1 MECSHISVAAE
12 LVQLSKK
19 SSRVMYTGSAERKP
33 TARRM
38 VNNMTPCKYHKETP
52 PATQPKLVTIELKT
66 GMGDTEL

>member
-1 MECSHISVAAE
+1 
-12 LVQLSKK
+12 
-19 SSRVMYTGSAERKP
+19 MYTGSAERKP